1 MTRGV
6 MNGVRCMASVVAT
19 YALLSAHSSGQSS
32 EANQSIVKAAMLRW
46 RIGIERAE
54 PPSNTIEAIAPVT
67 VEGRRAWRVTH
78 YPFEPDEGGFDVYDV
93 DASTFSPIRSVM
105 KNAAFELSL
114 TFDPQRVLLHR
125 MEKGNTVSESIV
137 LDEALKP
144 EGPGHRVFIA
154 SQPLKPGYTLKF
166 RIVDRW
172 SGKERSR
179 VKEMTLSVSDR
190 RRVQT
195 ALGMQDIL
203 EVVTAAVDGSF
214 RIVEQVRAEAPHYPF
229 RLEYTR
235 GKTVLV
241 SDVTTMAID
250 SSRADPQP

>member
-1 MTRGV
+1 MTKGV
-6 MNGVRCMASVVAT
+6 MNRRRWMEIGLLLVV
-19 YALLSAHSSGQSS
+19 LSAPLLGQPADNDRS
-32 EANQSIVKAAMLRW
+32 AVKAAMLRW

-54 PPSNTIEAIAPVT
+54 PASEMVETIAPVT
-67 VEGRRAWRVTH
+67 MEGRLAWRITH

-93 DASTFSPIRSVM
+93 DAATFSPIRSVM
-105 KNAAFELSL
+105 KNPAFELSL
-114 TFDPQRVLLHR
+114 AFDSRRVLLR
-125 MEKGNTVSESIV
+125 RTEKGHTVSESIA
-137 LDEALKP
+137 LDEEVRP

-154 SQPLKPGYTLKF
+154 GLPLKPGYTLTF

-179 VKEMTLSVSDR
+179 VKDMRLSVSDR

-195 ALGMQDIL
+195 ALGSQEIL
-203 EVVTAAVDGSF
+203 DVITAAVDGSV
-214 RIVEQVRAEAPHYPF
+214 RIVEQVRAEPPHYPF

-235 GKTVLV
+235 GKTPLV

-250 SSRADPQP
+250 SLRPDPRP